1 VVHRWSSGTV
11 SRCSAL
17 LAASGLVLVGLADS
31 ILALIAAL
39 AYVGL
44 ALGALD
50 ICMNTQAVAVER
62 GYGRPILTSFHG
74 VYSLGILAGGGVAA
88 IVAGASINPPLHFAL
103 VGCVMTVVVLTAG
116 RHTLGADADRATGLD
131 PQQAHAKRGR
141 MRLRDHPRLIAVGAI
156 AACSFFAEGAV
167 DSWSGVLL
175 HNVHHASYAVASLGL
190 TLAGVGMTVGRFTGD
205 AVIAR
210 FGRRRTIAWSG
221 CIASGGIALAL
232 AGGSSATALVGFGCF
247 GIGVATIV
255 PTAFYVAGN
264 TRRVPPVWGLAQ
276 VTTMGYAGLL
286 SSPTVIGF
294 VSHAAG
300 LTWALAIPATLLL
313 LVPALS
319 PAVPGRSDHV

>member
-1 VVHRWSSGTV
+1 
-11 SRCSAL
+11 
-17 LAASGLVLVGLADS
+17 
-31 ILALIAAL
+31 
-39 AYVGL
+39 
-44 ALGALD
+44 
-50 ICMNTQAVAVER
+50 
-62 GYGRPILTSFHG
+62 
-74 VYSLGILAGGGVAA
+74 
-88 IVAGASINPPLHFAL
+88 
-103 VGCVMTVVVLTAG
+103 
-116 RHTLGADADRATGLD
+116 
-131 PQQAHAKRGR
+131 

-190 TLAGVGMTVGRFTGD
+190 TLAGVGLTVGRFTGD

-319 PAVPGRSDHV
+319 PAVPGRSGHV

>member
-1 VVHRWSSGTV
+1 
-11 SRCSAL
+11 
-17 LAASGLVLVGLADS
+17 
-31 ILALIAAL
+31 
-39 AYVGL
+39 
-44 ALGALD
+44 
-50 ICMNTQAVAVER
+50 
-62 GYGRPILTSFHG
+62 
-74 VYSLGILAGGGVAA
+74 
-88 IVAGASINPPLHFAL
+88 
-103 VGCVMTVVVLTAG
+103 
-116 RHTLGADADRATGLD
+116 
-131 PQQAHAKRGR
+131 